1 MPKLKCLY
9 NFCTDTFI
17 RSISNKFINCN
28 IHPNIITLVNLT
40 ILTPLIFYNLLKG
53 RSYAELVILVLIR
66 IFLDVHDGNTS
77 RKCDLQSN
85 LGGLLDLVGDF
96 SDFIFTLSI
105 LFVIIFS
112 YYKYGINNIYYLL
125 IFTLIFICF
134 IESFIRQIVESIQ
147 IYFTYKT
154 YKLRKM
160 TQIDILVADNTII
173 FTLLFV
179 IISKWYINYLQ
190 K

>member
-28 IHPNIITLVNLT
+28 IHPNIITIVNLT
-40 ILTPLIFYNLLKG
+40 LLTPLIFYNLLKG
-53 RSYAELVILVLIR
+53 RSFAELVILVLIR

-96 SDFIFTLSI
+96 IFTLSI
-105 LFVIIFS
+105 LFIIPFRFS
-112 YYKYGINNIYYLL
+112 
-125 IFTLIFICF
+125 
-134 IESFIRQIVESIQ
+134 SFLVKNDPYFPLSSIS
-147 IYFTYKT
+147 
-154 YKLRKM
+154 
-160 TQIDILVADNTII
+160 LVKA
-173 FTLLFV
+173 V
-179 IISKWYINYLQ
+179 SKASIAHP
-190 K
+190 